1 MLIDQDVD
9 SGGPERVQ
17 LLHYFQPNLVGVN
30 RAMTIQ
36 ATGGNST
43 VNASIPSTEYLPPTP
58 PGGDG
63 PHRYTILLFEQ
74 PADFAVPSE
83 YASFIPPNEVTDRF
97 PFDIAGFVKAAGLD
111 APIGANW
118 FEVLNGTAE
127 ETQIA
132 LTAVPGPTGTMT
144 PAASSS
150 AATATSTPAGTTT
163 STGGASTNTATAA
176 STTTAAAGTAAAT
189 SSSSSTNDAPVAG
202 GKAMRDLVLGLFL
215 GAIGAG
221 VWMW

>member
-1 MLIDQDVD
+1 MLVDQDVD
-9 SGGPERVQ
+9 IGEAKRVQ

-36 ATGGNST
+36 SPETNST

-74 PADFAVPSE
+74 PEDFAVPSE
-83 YASFIPPNEVTDRF
+83 YASFIPPNEVTNRF

-111 APIGANW
+111 VAIGANW

-144 PAASSS
+144 PTASSR
-150 AATATSTPAGTTT
+150 AETTT
-163 STGGASTNTATAA
+163 SVTTGTTASAGGASTTVS
-176 STTTAAAGTAAAT
+176 STAAGTAAAT
-189 SSSSSTNDAPVAG
+189 SSSSTNAAVPEANR
-202 GKAMRDLVLGLFL
+202 KAMRNLMLGFFL
-215 GAIGAG
+215 GSIGAG
-221 VWMW
+221 IWMS